1 MAFAF
6 DSFSEETQQEVESL
20 LLDYQRC
27 ERADGTFYGT
37 SGTCRKGSPANAKE
51 HEKRQR
57 EGEKKE
63 LRERVKNLIQ
73 YEKEKGRVG
82 EDLKKAVLAGKF
94 DLISPSRAE
103 GKKKKALEDLA
114 LYEKETGK
122 TVSDRER
129 KMVAN
134 GQKYFW
140 PPSRIQEEVEKKRL
154 HF

>member
-37 SGTCRKGSPANAKE
+37 GGTCRKGSPANAKE

-63 LRERVKNLIQ
+63 LRE
-73 YEKEKGRVG
+73 
-82 EDLKKAVLAGKF
+82 
-94 DLISPSRAE
+94 S
-103 GKKKKALEDLA
+103 
-114 LYEKETGK
+114 
-122 TVSDRER
+122 
-129 KMVAN
+129 
-134 GQKYFW
+134 
-140 PPSRIQEEVEKKRL
+140 
-154 HF
+154 